1 MLRCSMNWL
10 PKEGN
15 LYGGTIGFVSAE
27 RQPSLKKRLVALIDR
42 RRERARIARE
52 LLSCSNRELFDLG
65 ISSGDIPAVIAG
77 TYRRY

>member
-1 MLRCSMNWL
+1 MALHCLN
-10 PKEGN
+10 PAAA
-15 LYGGTIGFVSAE
+15 GFVSGG
-27 RQPSLKKRLVALIDR
+27 RQMGLRQRLFALNQR

-65 ISSGDIPAVIAG
+65 ISSGDIPAIING